1 MNMNF
6 VIAVND
12 EEIFEMNRGKKDV
25 SLIDPT
31 LIIQRN
37 YTNIPKAYND
47 AISKCDQK
55 YICFLHQDVFF
66 PSNCFWDIKEQIKN
80 LHSNWGVI
88 GVAGVA
94 LRDNKKLYLGHVRDR
109 GCEWGTAKGL
119 PVEVDTLDELLL
131 IIKNDGTL
139 KFDEGTKNHFYGAD
153 ICTQAK
159 LQGKKCYAIDA
170 YCHHNS
176 IHGGELPPDFW
187 ESFEYMKNKYK
198 DMLPIG
204 TTCTVI
210 Q

>member
-1 MNMNF
+1 MNF

-12 EEIFEMNRGKKDV
+12 EKIFEMNKCDT
-25 SLIDPT
+25 PT
-31 LIIQRN
+31 SPSDFIIQRN
-37 YTNIPKAYND
+37 YTNIPQAYND
-47 AISKCDQK
+47 AISKCDQE
-55 YICFLHQDVFF
+55 YICFLHQDVFLLYDWLF
-66 PSNCFWDIKEQIKN
+66 KYFDQKRVLPDG
-80 LHSNWGVI
+80 WGVL

-94 LRDNKKLYLGHVRDR
+94 LRNNEKLYLGHVRDR
-109 GCEWGTAKGL
+109 GCEWGTRKGL
-119 PVEVDTLDELLL
+119 PAEVDTLDELLL

-139 KFDEGTKNHFYGAD
+139 RFDEGTKNHFYGAD
-153 ICTQAK
+153 ICMQAK
-159 LQGKKCYAIDA
+159 LQCKKCYAIDA

-176 IHGGELPPDFW
+176 IHGGELLPDFW